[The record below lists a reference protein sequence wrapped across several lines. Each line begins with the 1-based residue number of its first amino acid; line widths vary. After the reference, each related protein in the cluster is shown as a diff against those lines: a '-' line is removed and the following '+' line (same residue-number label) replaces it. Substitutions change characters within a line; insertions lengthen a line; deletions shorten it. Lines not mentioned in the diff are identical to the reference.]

1 MTDLES
7 RNFFTDKDLVA
18 NPYEYFDHLRSRCP
32 VHPEPHHDVMMITG
46 YAEAT
51 EVYYDN
57 DGFSA
62 CNAVSGP
69 FPGFPVPLEGDDIG
83 ELIAEH
89 RDKLPMS
96 DQLPT
101 MDPPVHTDHRALL
114 MRLITPKRLSENEE
128 FMWRL
133 ADRQLDTF
141 IEEGRCEFI
150 ADFAQPFALLV
161 VADLL
166 GVPDDDRDNFT
177 EQLLRRPKEH
187 GIGST
192 DEHAM
197 AHNPLEFLY
206 GQFTAYIEDRRANP
220 RDDVLTGLA
229 SAKFPDGSTPEVID
243 AVRIAANLFAAG
255 TETTVRLLSTMLYFV
270 ADDPGLQS
278 RIRDDRSLIPNFV
291 EESLRI
297 ESPIKG
303 DFRLTRRPVTVGGVD
318 LGAGT
323 TVMVLNGAA
332 NRDPE
337 QFADPDTLDIERDNA
352 RSHLAFGRG
361 VHTCPGAPLARAE
374 ARVSL
379 NRILDRMDDICISEG
394 VHGSP
399 GNRRFSYVPTHILRG
414 LAYLGLEF
422 TPVAGPQSG

>member
-7 RNFFTDKDLVA
+7 RNFFTDEDLVA
-18 NPYEYFDHLRSRCP
+18 NPYEYFDHLRSQYP

-46 YAEAT
+46 YGEAI
-51 EVYYDN
+51 EVYNDN

-62 CNAVSGP
+62 CNSVTGP
-69 FPGFPVPLEGDDIG
+69 FPGFPVPLEGDDIS

-101 MDPPVHTDHRALL
+101 MDPPAHTDHRALL

-141 IEEGRCEFI
+141 IEQGQCEFI
-150 ADFAQPFALLV
+150 RDFAQPFALLV

-166 GVPDDDRDNFT
+166 GVPDDDRDHFT
-177 EQLLRRPKEH
+177 ENLLHRPKEH

-229 SAKFPDGSTPEVID
+229 SATFPDGSVPEVID

-270 ADDPGLQS
+270 ATDSDLQE
-278 RIRDDRSLIPNFV
+278 RLRGDRSLVGNFV

-323 TVMVLNGAA
+323 TVMVLNSAA
-332 NRDPE
+332 NRDPG
-337 QFADPDTLDIERDNA
+337 QFPDPHTLDIERDNA
-352 RSHLAFGRG
+352 RTHLAFGRG

-374 ARVSL
+374 AKVSL
-379 NRILDRMDDICISEG
+379 NRILDRMADIRISEA
-394 VHGSP
+394 VHGP
-399 GNRRFSYVPTHILRG
+399 PDDRRFTYVPTHILRG

-422 TPVAGPQSG
+422 HGQ

>member
-1 MTDLES
+1 MTELDS
-7 RNFFTDKDLVA
+7 RNFFTDPELVA
-18 NPYEYFDHLRSRCP
+18 DPYGYFDRLRSQCP
-32 VHPEPHHDVMMITG
+32 VHPEPHHDVVMITG
-46 YAEAT
+46 YREAI
-51 EVYYDN
+51 EVYNDN

-69 FPGFPVPLEGDDIG
+69 FPGFPVPLEGDDISG
-83 ELIAEH
+83 LIAEH
-89 RDKLPMS
+89 RHKLPMS

-101 MDPPVHTDHRALL
+101 MDPPAHTDHRSLL

-141 IEEGRCEFI
+141 IEQGQCEFI
-150 ADFAQPFALLV
+150 RDFAQPFALLV

-177 EQLLRRPKEH
+177 RQLLHRPDDH

-206 GQFTAYIEDRRANP
+206 SQFSGYIEDRRANP

-229 SAKFPDGSTPEVID
+229 SATFPDGSTPEVLD
-243 AVRIAANLFAAG
+243 AVRIAANVFAAG
-255 TETTVRLLSTMLYFV
+255 TETTVRLLSTMLFFL
-270 ADDPGLQS
+270 AEDPELQS
-278 RIRDDRSLIPNFV
+278 RIRDDRSLIGNFV
-291 EESLRI
+291 EEALRI

-303 DFRLTRRPVTVGGVD
+303 DFRLAQRPVTVGGVD
-318 LGAGT
+318 LTAGT
-323 TVMVLNGAA
+323 TVMLLNGAA

-337 QFADPDTLDIERDNA
+337 QFSKPHALDIERDNA

-361 VHTCPGAPLARAE
+361 IHTCPGAPLARAE

-379 NRILDRMDDICISEG
+379 NRILDRMADIAISED
-394 VHGSP
+394 VHGPP
-399 GNRRFSYVPTHILRG
+399 GERRLVYVPTHILRG
-414 LAYLGLEF
+414 LAFLGLQF
-422 TPVAGPQSG
+422 TPVSSH

>member
-7 RNFFTDKDLVA
+7 RNFFTDEDLVA
-18 NPYEYFDHLRSRCP
+18 NPYEYFDHLRSQYP

-46 YAEAT
+46 YGEAI
-51 EVYYDN
+51 EVYNDN

-62 CNAVSGP
+62 CNSVTGP
-69 FPGFPVPLEGDDIG
+69 FPGFPVPLEGDDIS

-101 MDPPVHTDHRALL
+101 MDPPAHTDHRALL

-141 IEEGRCEFI
+141 IEQGQCEFI
-150 ADFAQPFALLV
+150 RDFAQPFALLV

-166 GVPDDDRDNFT
+166 GVPDDDRDHFT
-177 EQLLRRPKEH
+177 ENLLHRPKEH

-229 SAKFPDGSTPEVID
+229 SATFPDGSVPEVID

-270 ADDPGLQS
+270 ATDSDLQE
-278 RIRDDRSLIPNFV
+278 RLRGDRSLVGNFV

-323 TVMVLNGAA
+323 TVMVLNSAA
-332 NRDPE
+332 NRDPG
-337 QFADPDTLDIERDNA
+337 QFPDPHTLDIERDNA
-352 RSHLAFGRG
+352 RTHLAFGRG

-374 ARVSL
+374 AKVSL
-379 NRILDRMDDICISEG
+379 NRILDRMADIRISEA
-394 VHGSP
+394 VHGP
-399 GNRRFSYVPTHILRG
+399 PDDRRFTYVPTHILRG
-414 LAYLGLEF
+414 LAYLGLQF
-422 TPVAGPQSG
+422 HGQ

>member
-1 MTDLES
+1 MTDLDS
-7 RNFFTDKDLVA
+7 RNFFTDPELVA
-18 NPYEYFDHLRSRCP
+18 DPYGYFDHLRSQCP
-32 VHPEPHHDVMMITG
+32 VHPEPHHNVMMITG
-46 YAEAT
+46 YREAI
-51 EVYYDN
+51 EVYNDN
-57 DGFSA
+57 EGFSA

-69 FPGFPVPLEGDDIG
+69 FPGFPVPLEGDDISG
-83 ELIAEH
+83 LITEH

-101 MDPPVHTDHRALL
+101 MDPPAHTDHRSLL

-128 FMWRL
+128 FMWHL

-141 IEEGRCEFI
+141 IEQGQCEFI
-150 ADFAQPFALLV
+150 RDFAQPFALLV

-177 EQLLRRPKEH
+177 QQLLHRPDDH

-206 GQFTAYIEDRRANP
+206 SQFSAYIEDRRANP

-229 SAKFPDGSTPEVID
+229 DATFPDGSTPEVID

-255 TETTVRLLSTMLYFV
+255 TETTVRLLSTMLFFL
-270 ADDPGLQS
+270 AEDPELQE
-278 RIRDDRSLIPNFV
+278 RLRDDRSLIGNFV
-291 EESLRI
+291 EEALRI

-303 DFRLTRRPVTVGGVD
+303 DFRLTQRPVSVGGVD
-318 LGAGT
+318 LAAGT
-323 TVMVLNGAA
+323 TVMLLNGAA

-337 QFADPDTLDIERDNA
+337 QFPDPHTLDIERDNA

-361 VHTCPGAPLARAE
+361 IHTCPGAPLARAE

-379 NRILDRMDDICISEG
+379 NRILDRMADIRVSEA
-394 VHGSP
+394 VHGPPSD
-399 GNRRFSYVPTHILRG
+399 RRFSYVPTHILRG
-414 LAYLGLEF
+414 LAYIGLEF
-422 TPVAGPQSG
+422 TPVAAQQT

>member
-1 MTDLES
+1 MTDPDN
-7 RNFFTDKDLVA
+7 RNFFTDPDLVA
-18 NPYEYFDHLRSRCP
+18 NPFEYFDHLRSQCP
-32 VHPEPHHDVMMITG
+32 VQREPHHNVMMVTG
-46 YAEAT
+46 YREAI
-51 EVYYDN
+51 EVYN
-57 DGFSA
+57 DANGFSA
-62 CNAVSGP
+62 CNSVSGP
-69 FPGFPVPLEGDDIG
+69 FPGFPVPLEGDDISD
-83 ELIAEH
+83 LIAEH
-89 RDKLPMS
+89 RHELPMS

-101 MDPPVHTDHRALL
+101 MDPPDHTDHRALL

-141 IEEGRCEFI
+141 IERGQCEFI
-150 ADFAQPFALLV
+150 RDFAQPFALLV

-166 GVPDDDRDNFT
+166 GVPDDDRDYFT
-177 EQLLRRPKEH
+177 QQLLHRPDDH
-187 GIGST
+187 GVGST

-206 GQFTAYIEDRRANP
+206 DQFTGYIEDRRANP

-229 SAKFPDGSTPEVID
+229 SAIFPDGSSPEAID

-270 ADDPGLQS
+270 AENPELQE
-278 RIRDDRSLIPNFV
+278 RLRADRSLVGNFV

-332 NRDPE
+332 NRDPG
-337 QFADPDTLDIERDNA
+337 QFPDPHTLDIERENA
-352 RSHLAFGRG
+352 RTHLAFGRG

-379 NRILDRMDDICISEG
+379 SRILDRMADIRISES
-394 VHGSP
+394 VHGPP
-399 GNRRFSYVPTHILRG
+399 GERRFTYVPTHILRG

-422 TPVAGPQSG
+422 HGQ

>member
-1 MTDLES
+1 MTDLGN
-7 RNFFTDKDLVA
+7 RNFFTDEDLVY
-18 NPYEYFDHLRSRCP
+18 NPYEYFDHLRSQCP
-32 VHPEPHHDVMMITG
+32 VHPEPHHDVMMVTG
-46 YAEAT
+46 YQGAI
-51 EVYYDN
+51 EVYNDTDN
-57 DGFSA
+57 FSA
-62 CNAVSGP
+62 CNSVSGP
-69 FPGFPVPLEGDDIG
+69 FPGFPVPLEGDDISD
-83 ELIAEH
+83 LVSEH

-101 MDPPVHTDHRALL
+101 MDPPAHTDHRAML

-133 ADRQLDTF
+133 ADHQLDSF
-141 IEEGRCEFI
+141 VEQGNCEFI
-150 ADFAQPFALLV
+150 SDFAQPFALLV

-166 GVPDDDRDNFT
+166 GVPDEDRDNFT
-177 EQLLRRPKEH
+177 RQLLHRPKEH

-197 AHNPLEFLY
+197 THNPLEFLY

-229 SAKFPDGSTPEVID
+229 SANFPDGSTPEVID

-255 TETTVRLLSTMLYFV
+255 TETTVRLLSTMLWFL
-270 ADDPGLQS
+270 ADYPELQD
-278 RIRDDRSLIPNFV
+278 RLRRDRSLISKFV
-291 EESLRI
+291 EETLRI

-303 DFRLTRRPVTVGGVD
+303 DFRLSTRRVAVGGVELD
-318 LGAGT
+318 PGT

-337 QFADPDTLDIERDNA
+337 QFPDPHVLDIERDNA

-379 NRILDRMDDICISEG
+379 NRILDRMADIRISEA
-394 VHGSP
+394 VHGP
-399 GNRRFSYVPTHILRG
+399 PDERRFTFVPTHILRG

-422 TPVAGPQSG
+422 TTVGADSP

>member
-1 MTDLES
+1 MTEMDS
-7 RNFFTDKDLVA
+7 RNFFTDPELVA
-18 NPYEYFDHLRSRCP
+18 DPYGYFDQLRSQCP
-32 VHPEPHHDVMMITG
+32 VHPEPHHNVMMVTG
-46 YAEAT
+46 YREAV
-51 EVYYDN
+51 EVYNDN

-62 CNAVSGP
+62 CNSVSGP
-69 FPGFPVPLEGDDIG
+69 FPGFPVPLEGDDISG
-83 ELIAEH
+83 LIAEH

-101 MDPPVHTDHRALL
+101 MDPPAHTDHRSLL

-141 IEEGRCEFI
+141 IERGQCEFI
-150 ADFAQPFALLV
+150 REFAQPFALLV

-166 GVPDDDRDNFT
+166 GVPDDDRDDFT
-177 EQLLRRPKEH
+177 RQLLHRPHDH

-197 AHNPLEFLY
+197 THNPLEFLY
-206 GQFTAYIEDRRANP
+206 SQFGAYIEDRRANP

-229 SAKFPDGSTPEVID
+229 SAAFPDGSTPEVID

-255 TETTVRLLSTMLYFV
+255 TETTVRLLSTMLFFL
-270 ADDPGLQS
+270 AEDSDLQR
-278 RIRDDRSLIPNFV
+278 RIRSDRSLIPNFV
-291 EESLRI
+291 EEALRI

-303 DFRLTRRPVTVGGVD
+303 DFRLTQRPATVGGVD
-318 LGAGT
+318 LAAGT
-323 TVMVLNGAA
+323 TVMVVNGAA
-332 NRDPE
+332 NRDPS
-337 QFADPDTLDIERDNA
+337 QFSDPHTLDIGRENA

-361 VHTCPGAPLARAE
+361 IHTCPGAPLARAE

-379 NRILDRMDDICISEG
+379 NRILDRMADIRFSEAT
-394 VHGSP
+394 HGPP
-399 GNRRFSYVPTHILRG
+399 GERRFVYVPTHILRG
-414 LAYLGLEF
+414 LAFLGLEF
-422 TPVAGPQSG
+422 APVGPKS

>member
-1 MTDLES
+1 MTDLDS
-7 RNFFTDKDLVA
+7 RNFFTDPELVDD
-18 NPYEYFDHLRSRCP
+18 PYGYFDHLRSQCP
-32 VHPEPHHDVMMITG
+32 VHPEPHHGVMMVTG
-46 YAEAT
+46 YNEAV
-51 EVYYDN
+51 EVYHDN
-57 DGFSA
+57 DAFSA
-62 CNAVSGP
+62 CNSVSGP
-69 FPGFPVPLEGDDIG
+69 FPGFPVPLEGDDLSD
-83 ELIAEH
+83 LIAEH
-89 RDKLPMS
+89 RYKLPMS

-101 MDPPVHTDHRALL
+101 MDPPAHTDHRSLL

-141 IEEGRCEFI
+141 LERGQCEFI
-150 ADFAQPFALLV
+150 RDFAQPFALLV

-166 GVPDDDRDNFT
+166 GVPDEDRDNFT
-177 EQLLRRPKEH
+177 QQLLRRPDDH

-206 GQFTAYIEDRRANP
+206 DQFTSYIEDRRANP

-229 SAKFPDGSTPEVID
+229 SATFPDGSTPEVID

-255 TETTVRLLSTMLYFV
+255 TETTVRLLSTMVYFL
-270 ADDPGLQS
+270 ADDPELQERLRS
-278 RIRDDRSLIPNFV
+278 DRSLIGNFV
-291 EESLRI
+291 EEALRI

-303 DFRLTRRPVTVGGVD
+303 DFRLVKQPVSVGGVD
-318 LGAGT
+318 LAAGT
-323 TVMVLNGAA
+323 TVMVINGAA

-337 QFADPDTLDIERDNA
+337 QFPNPHTLDIERDNA

-379 NRILDRMDDICISEG
+379 HRILDRMADIAISED
-394 VHGSP
+394 VHGP
-399 GNRRFSYVPTHILRG
+399 PDERRFTYVPTHILRG
-414 LAYLGLEF
+414 LAFLGLEF
-422 TPVAGPQSG
+422 TPVDDE